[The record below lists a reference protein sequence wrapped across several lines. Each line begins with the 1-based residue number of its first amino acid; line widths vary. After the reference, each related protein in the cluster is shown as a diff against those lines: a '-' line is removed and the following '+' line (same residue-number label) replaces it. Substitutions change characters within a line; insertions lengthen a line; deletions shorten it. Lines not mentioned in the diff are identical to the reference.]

1 MNILLFSEQFYIVL
15 QLIIGVF
22 TFPLNK
28 VGWFA
33 GFFSLCGS
41 FLKLKDCDQTVS

>member
-1 MNILLFSEQFYIVL
+1 MNILFFSEQFYIVL

-28 VGWFA
+28 VGWF
-33 GFFSLCGS
+33 GVFFFPMWFSP
-41 FLKLKDCDQTVS
+41 QTERL